1 MYVSPQS
8 INLLLV
14 SLLFTSRFF
23 SEAAYQTGTV
33 IILIFWIVPFVLIS
47 EMASKNWNRKSKL
60 SKLPKSTSSILA
72 ISLILILASF
82 YWRKIIYADEINS
95 YQNIKRSLYLLNPL
109 ILISW
114 YPFIKTDSKRNFL
127 RYFSI
132 LTFGLLACLAIP
144 KVFEVFYIGD
154 FLNNLTTS
162 ISGIILRIFVD
173 ASVKIDSNYL
183 YLSTS
188 GIKVGVGCS
197 STPQIL
203 ISLFASL
210 ALYICCRLRSHKII
224 FFYILSAI
232 ILAFIFNSIRIS
244 ILGYLVS
251 IEKISLFDFW
261 HDGAGSLIFSFLVML
276 ITCSLYYYLWA
287 KENPI
292 NREITETNE
301 GSQIN

>member
-1 MYVSPQS
+1 MGSIKASPQS

-14 SLLFTSRFF
+14 SLLFIPRFF

-33 IILIFWIVPFVLIS
+33 LILIFWIVPFVLIS
-47 EMASKNWNRKSKL
+47 EMANENWNLKSKL
-60 SKLPKSTSSILA
+60 YELPKSTSSILV
-72 ISLILILASF
+72 ICLILIFASF

-95 YQNIKRSLYLLNPL
+95 YQNLKRGLYLLNPL

-127 RYFSI
+127 LYFSI
-132 LTFGLLACLAIP
+132 LTVGLFACLAIP
-144 KVFEVFYIGD
+144 KIFEVFYIGD
-154 FLNNLTTS
+154 FLNNLTAS
-162 ISGIILRIFVD
+162 ISGIILKIFVD
-173 ASVKIDSNYL
+173 TSVKVDASYIYV
-183 YLSTS
+183 STS
-188 GIKVGVGCS
+188 GIRVGGGCS

-210 ALYICCRLRSHKII
+210 SLYICCRIRCHRIT
-224 FFYILSAI
+224 FFYVIIAI

-251 IEKISLFDFW
+251 IEKLSAFDFW
-261 HDGAGSLIFSFLVML
+261 HDGAGSLIFSFFVML
-276 ITCSLYYYLWA
+276 LTCSIYYYLWT

-292 NREITETNE
+292 EE
-301 GSQIN
+301 

>member
-1 MYVSPQS
+1 MGSIKTSPQS

-14 SLLFTSRFF
+14 SLLLVPRFF

-33 IILIFWIVPFVLIS
+33 LILIFWIVPFVIIS
-47 EMASKNWNRKSKL
+47 EMASEDWHIKSKL
-60 SKLPKSTSSILA
+60 SELPKSTSSILV
-72 ISLILILASF
+72 ICLILIFASF
-82 YWRKIIYADEINS
+82 CWRKIIYAVEINS
-95 YQNIKRSLYLLNPL
+95 YHNIKRSLYLLNPL

-127 RYFSI
+127 IYFSI
-132 LTFGLLACLAIP
+132 LTFGLFACLAIP
-144 KVFEVFYIGD
+144 KVFEVFFIGD
-154 FLNNLTTS
+154 FLNKLTAS
-162 ISGIILRIFVD
+162 ISGFMLSIFTDNRVRVD
-173 ASVKIDSNYL
+173 ANYI
-183 YLSTS
+183 YLGTS
-188 GIKVGVGCS
+188 GISVGGGCS

-210 ALYICCRLRSHKII
+210 SLYICCRIRSHKTT
-224 FFYILSAI
+224 FFYIIAAI

-251 IEKISLFDFW
+251 IEKLSIFDFW

-276 ITCSLYYYLWA
+276 VTCSIYYYLWT

-292 NREITETNE
+292 EE
-301 GSQIN
+301 

>member
-1 MYVSPQS
+1 MGRIKASPQS

-14 SLLFTSRFF
+14 SLLFIPRFF

-33 IILIFWIVPFVLIS
+33 LILIFWIVPFVLIS
-47 EMASKNWNRKSKL
+47 EMAGENWNTKLKL
-60 SKLPKSTSSILA
+60 SELPKNTSSILA
-72 ISLILILASF
+72 LCLILIFTSF
-82 YWRKIIYADEINS
+82 YWREIIYADEINS
-95 YQNIKRSLYLLNPL
+95 YQNIKRGLYLLNPI

-127 RYFSI
+127 LYFSI
-132 LTFGLLACLAIP
+132 LTFGLFACLAIP

-154 FLNNLTTS
+154 FLNNLTAS
-162 ISGIILRIFVD
+162 ISGIILKIFVD
-173 ASVKIDSNYL
+173 APVKVDTSYIYV
-183 YLSTS
+183 STS
-188 GIKVGVGCS
+188 GIRVGGGCS

-210 ALYICCRLRSHKII
+210 SLYICCRIRSHRIT
-224 FFYILSAI
+224 FFYVIIAI

-251 IEKISLFDFW
+251 IEQLSTFDFW

-276 ITCSLYYYLWA
+276 ITCSIYYYLWA

-292 NREITETNE
+292 EE
-301 GSQIN
+301 